1 MKNGTIGN
9 ILVLILIAS
18 AAAIGLTNYYAE
30 VTTNY
35 NTNTSNFTNT
45 TFVNKSKNITDMGDS
60 MKAKIEN
67 SNVSSIPIIGG
78 VVQAVDL
85 GKDAVSLSFQTIDLG
100 ISLVGALTIAANGY
114 IPGFAVAL
122 TIAAI
127 TIIIALTI
135 FGIIIRYQLI

>member
-9 ILVLILIAS
+9 ILIMVLIVS
-18 AAAIGLTNYYAE
+18 AAAIGITNYYAE
-30 VTTNY
+30 TTTNY
-35 NTNTSNFTNT
+35 GTNTTNFTNT
-45 TFVNKSKNITDMGDS
+45 SFVNKSSEITAMGDS

-85 GKDAVSLSFQTIDLG
+85 GKDAVSLTFATMDLA
-100 ISLVGALTIAANGY
+100 ISLVGALTIPASGL
-114 IPGFAVAL
+114 IPSWATGM
-122 TIAAI
+122 
-127 TIIIALTI
+127 IIAIIAIVIGLTI